1 MGKLIIKFGD
11 IETEKRNVYHCKILL
26 QDIYIDS
33 ILISSMVSS
42 GKKDI

>member
-1 MGKLIIKFGD
+1 MGKLIIKFGN
-11 IETEKRNVYHCKILL
+11 IETEKRNVFYCKILL

-42 GKKDI
+42 VKKDI